1 MSIVAAAA
9 CDQQAA
15 QGPTG
20 VAGVDKFRANR
31 DAVRQMGVNGFTLF
45 LGPTNTQKPG
55 LTWAN
60 GTGATP
66 QSYTGILNRV
76 ASFGVQVVASNSTQ
90 TGNGQA
96 VSQGVGVLMGAG
108 LNVTNRFCASGH
120 SQGGSGCINASRL
133 NANII
138 CTIPV
143 EPDNRVTAQS
153 NGRDIKGPAL
163 ILCGSADNLAPC
175 GGANSTTN
183 GSGLYNQATVPITQ
197 LTIQG
202 AGHTGAGSPV
212 GGGGLFAALVTAQT
226 QAVLLGDPQ
235 ARAALFPPNP
245 QAINGTGIVAVERSK
260 GTVQ

>member
-1 MSIVAAAA
+1 
-9 CDQQAA
+9 
-15 QGPTG
+15 
-20 VAGVDKFRANR
+20 
-31 DAVRQMGVNGFTLF
+31 MGVNGFTLF
-45 LGPTNTQKPG
+45 LGATNVAKPG

-66 QSYTGILNRV
+66 GTYTGILNRV
-76 ASFGVQVVASNSTQ
+76 AFNGVQVVASNSTQ
-90 TGNGQA
+90 TGTGTA

-120 SQGGSGCINASRL
+120 SQGGSGCVNASRM
-133 NANII
+133 NPNII

-143 EPDNRVTAQS
+143 EPDNRFTASS

-163 ILCGSADNLAPC
+163 ILCGGADNLAPC
-175 GGANSTTN
+175 GAAGSGSN

-202 AGHTGAGSPV
+202 AGHTGNGSPT
-212 GGGGLFAALVTAQT
+212 GNGGLFAAFVAAHTN
-226 QAVLLGDPQ
+226 AVLRGDAQ

-245 QAINGTGIVAVERSK
+245 AAINGTGIVAVERSK